1 MATTDKL
8 KAEGLRQEL
17 EEFPKEPRS
26 LIPILQF
33 IQNRHGYLPRSF
45 MEEIG
50 SYLGLAP
57 SKVYSVASFYAQFRF
72 EPLGDHLVRVCH
84 GTACHV
90 KGAETVTETVE
101 SELGIDMGET
111 TEDGE
116 FTMERVA
123 CLGCCSLAPAMMVD
137 DTVYGNLT
145 RDKIKNILTDIRGER
160 T

>member
-1 MATTDKL
+1 MVTKKL
-8 KAEGLRQEL
+8 EAENIRQKL
-17 EEFPKEPRS
+17 QKFSKEPRS

-33 IQNRHGYLPRSF
+33 VQDRHGYLPRSF

-50 SYLGLAP
+50 NYLDLAP
-57 SKVYSVASFYAQFRF
+57 SKVYSVASFYTQFRF
-72 EPLGDHLVRVCH
+72 EPLGKHLVKICH

-101 SELGIDMGET
+101 SELGVTMGET

-116 FTMERVA
+116 FTVERVA
-123 CLGCCSLAPAMMVD
+123 CLGCCSLAPAMMID

-145 RDKIKNILTDIRGER
+145 RDKIKNTLNDFKGE
-160 T
+160 

>member
-1 MATTDKL
+1 MV
-8 KAEGLRQEL
+8 AENLISENVRREL
-17 EEFPKEPRS
+17 EEFSQEPSS

-33 IQNRHGYLPRSF
+33 VQKRHGYLPRDL

-50 SYLGLAP
+50 DYLGLAP

-72 EPLGDHLVRVCH
+72 EPLGEHLIRVCH

-90 KGAETVTETVE
+90 KGAENVTETVE
-101 SELGIDMGET
+101 SLLGIDMGET
-111 TEDGE
+111 TKDQK
-116 FTMERVA
+116 FTLERVA

-145 RDKIKNILTDIRGER
+145 RDKIKNTIKDVREDRL
-160 T
+160 

>member
-1 MATTDKL
+1 MVTK
-8 KAEGLRQEL
+8 EL
-17 EEFPKEPRS
+17 EVENIRQKLQKFSKEPRS

-33 IQNRHGYLPRSF
+33 VQDRHGYLPRGF

-50 SYLGLAP
+50 NYLDLAP
-57 SKVYSVASFYAQFRF
+57 SKVYSVASFYTQFRF
-72 EPLGDHLVRVCH
+72 EPLGKHLVKICH

-101 SELGIDMGET
+101 SELGVTMGET

-116 FTMERVA
+116 FTVERVA
-123 CLGCCSLAPAMMVD
+123 CLGCCSLAPAMMID

-145 RDKIKNILTDIRGER
+145 RDKIKNTLNDFKGE
-160 T
+160 